1 MMRVTLLQLPRGM
14 LVPWWPRRLISTI
27 STISQQQEQQQ
38 EQAATGAA
46 NGKMLFETTISPA
59 KMYQYN
65 VPPPMQGPAAVPVPN
80 IRTELPRSIFPG
92 TLLTRYILW
101 LVVQVGY
108 ENSQS
113 SFEG

>member
-1 MMRVTLLQLPRGM
+1 MMRVTLLHLPRGM

-27 STISQQQEQQQ
+27 STISQQQQQQQEQQQ
-38 EQAATGAA
+38 EQAASGAA

-80 IRTELPRSIFPG
+80 IRTVLPRSIPG
-92 TLLTRYILW
+92 FTLLTRYILW
-101 LVVQVGY
+101 LLVQVG
-108 ENSQS
+108 
-113 SFEG
+113 